1 MKTTKKIFAAVLA
14 VMMIALMIPFSASA
28 VESYSAK
35 YKLDVNTATDPDKS
49 GDYTFSFFKIAD
61 LDLTTGKYSSTIT
74 DTALEDAVNGTYS
87 ESKSQNIL
95 TACDTLY
102 KNNKEAFGTATT
114 TISFSSATTEATATV
129 TDPGLY
135 YVYCTSK
142 PAKVTGVQSSL
153 ASLPYFDGK
162 KYVSVDQTEHN
173 LAEKVS
179 TSSVSVDKKADKTYV
194 GDNNKTVTYTLT
206 ASTAG
211 SIDNQLKKYEIV
223 DTMDEGL
230 TFNENSVVVKYDGTG
245 DALTLGTDYSIE
257 KNHPYTGKNG
267 EATTATFAVVFK
279 SATLVSE
286 KFYDAENVVVTY
298 TADLNEKA
306 KLNTPITNTDGLVY
320 GNDSDT
326 NFEPGKTSPNVFTY
340 GMKVVKVNGN
350 DTTQK
355 LADAEFQ
362 IFTDAE
368 AKTPL
373 TVKVD
378 DKNVNV
384 VAKTDATG
392 EAIFVLEGTTTT
404 FKFDAKQTYY
414 AKEIAAPTGYNLNSS
429 VFTVSIDTSK
439 EYTFVG
445 NIADGDNVAVAN
457 YPVTVPKTGGMGT
470 MMFYVGGAAL
480 IACAGVLLF
489 VLKRKK
495 AAK

>member
-28 VESYSAK
+28 ATSYSAK

-87 ESKSQNIL
+87 DTKSQNIL

-102 KNNKEAFGTATT
+102 KNNKEAFGTAAT

-153 ASLPYFDGK
+153 ASLPYFDGTN
-162 KYVSVDQTEHN
+162 YVSVDQTEHN

-179 TSSVSVDKKADKTYV
+179 TSSVSVDKKADKIYV

-267 EATTATFAVVFK
+267 EATATFAVVFK
-279 SATLVSE
+279 SATLASE

-306 KLNTPITNTDGLVY
+306 KLNAAIRNTDGLVY

-326 NFEPGKTSPNVFTY
+326 NFEPGKTSPDVFTY

-373 TVKVD
+373 TVDGK
-378 DKNVNV
+378 KV

-429 VFTVSIDTSK
+429 VFTVSIDKSK

>member
-28 VESYSAK
+28 AESYSAT
-35 YKLDVNTATDPDKS
+35 YKLAVDANDTDKV
-49 GDYTFSFFKIAD
+49 GNYTFSFFKIAD
-61 LDLTTGKYSSTIT
+61 LNLTTGEYSCTIT
-74 DTALEDAVNGTYS
+74 DKALEDAVKGTYS
-87 ESKSQNIL
+87 DAKSQQII
-95 TACDTLY
+95 TACDNLY
-102 KNNKEAFGTATT
+102 KTDKAAFGTAAT
-114 TISFSSATTEATATV
+114 TISFSSTVTEATATV

-162 KYVSVDQTEHN
+162 NYVSVDQTEYN

-179 TSSVSVDKKADKTYV
+179 TSSVSVDKTADKTYV

-211 SIDNQLKKYEIV
+211 SIDNQLKKYAIV

-230 TFNENSVVVKYDGTG
+230 TFNENSVVVKYDGAV

-257 KNHPYTGKNG
+257 KNYTYTGKNG
-267 EATTATFAVVFK
+267 EATATFAVVFK
-279 SATLVSE
+279 SATLASE

-306 KLNTPITNTDGLVY
+306 KLNTAIRNTDGLVY
-320 GNDSDT
+320 GNDAET
-326 NFEPGKTSPNVFTY
+326 NFESGKNSPDVFTY
-340 GMKVVKVNGN
+340 GIKVVKVNGN

-355 LADAEFQ
+355 LPKAKFQ
-362 IFTDAE
+362 IFTDPE

-384 VAKTDATG
+384 VAETGDNG

-404 FKFDAKQTYY
+404 FKFDATQTYY
-414 AKEIAAPTGYNLNSS
+414 AKEIAAPADYNLNSS
-429 VFTVSIDTSK
+429 VFKVNIDKSK

-445 NIADGDNVAVAN
+445 NVTVDGNNAVAN

-480 IACAGVLLF
+480 IVCAGVLLF

>member
-28 VESYSAK
+28 AESYSAK
-35 YKLDVNTATDPDKS
+35 YKLAVDAADTDKV
-49 GDYTFSFFKIAD
+49 GNYTFSFFKIAD
-61 LDLTTGKYSSTIT
+61 LNLTTGKYTSTID
-74 DTALEDAVNGTYS
+74 DTALEDAVNGAYS

-102 KNNKEAFGTATT
+102 KNNKEAFGTAAT

-162 KYVSVDQTEHN
+162 NYVSVDQTEYN

-179 TSSVSVDKKADKTYV
+179 TSSVSVDKTADKTYV

-211 SIDNQLKKYEIV
+211 SIDNQLKKYAIV

-230 TFNENSVVVKYDGTG
+230 TFNENSVVVKYDGAV

-257 KNHPYTGKNG
+257 KNYTYTGKNG
-267 EATTATFAVVFK
+267 EATATFAVVFE
-279 SATLVSE
+279 SATLESE
-286 KFYDAENVVVTY
+286 EFYNAKTVVVTY

-326 NFEPGKTSPNVFTY
+326 NFEPGKNSPDVFTY

-350 DTTQK
+350 DKTQK

-362 IFTDAE
+362 IFTDPE

-373 TVKVD
+373 TVDGK
-378 DKNVNV
+378 KV

-392 EAIFVLEGTTTT
+392 EATFVLEGTTTT
-404 FKFDAKQTYY
+404 FKFDATQTYY

-429 VFTVSIDTSK
+429 VFTVSIDKSK

>member
-1 MKTTKKIFAAVLA
+1 
-14 VMMIALMIPFSASA
+14 MMIALMIPFSASA

-279 SATLVSE
+279 SATLASE

>member
-1 MKTTKKIFAAVLA
+1 MRTTEKIFAAVLA

-35 YKLDVNTATDPDKS
+35 YKLVVNETDTDKV
-49 GDYTFSFFKIAD
+49 GNYTFSFFKIAD
-61 LDLTTGKYSSTIT
+61 LNLTTGEYSCTIT
-74 DTALEDAVNGTYS
+74 DKALEDAVKGTYS
-87 ESKSQNIL
+87 DAKSQQII
-95 TACDTLY
+95 TACDNLY
-102 KNNKEAFGTATT
+102 KTDKAAFGTAAT
-114 TISFSSATTEATATV
+114 TISFSSTVTEATATV

-162 KYVSVDQTEHN
+162 NYVSVDQTEYN

-179 TSSVSVDKKADKTYV
+179 TSSVSVDKTADKTYV

-211 SIDNQLKKYEIV
+211 SIDNQLKKYAIV

-230 TFNENSVVVKYDGTG
+230 TFNENSVVVKYDGAV

-257 KNHPYTGKNG
+257 KNYTYTGKNG
-267 EATTATFAVVFK
+267 EATATFAVVFE
-279 SATLVSE
+279 SATLESE
-286 KFYDAENVVVTY
+286 EFYNAKTVVVTY

-326 NFEPGKTSPNVFTY
+326 NFEPGKNSPDVFTY

-350 DTTQK
+350 DKTQK
-355 LADAEFQ
+355 
-362 IFTDAE
+362 FTDPE

-373 TVKVD
+373 TVDGK
-378 DKNVNV
+378 KV

-392 EAIFVLEGTTTT
+392 EATFVLEGTTTT
-404 FKFDAKQTYY
+404 FKFDATQTYY

-429 VFTVSIDTSK
+429 VFTVSIDKSK

>member
-279 SATLVSE
+279 SDTLASE

>member
-35 YKLDVNTATDPDKS
+35 YKLAVNETDTDKV
-49 GDYTFSFFKIAD
+49 GNYTFSFFKIAD
-61 LDLTTGKYSSTIT
+61 LNLTTGEYSCTIT
-74 DTALEDAVNGTYS
+74 DKALEDAVKGTYS
-87 ESKSQNIL
+87 DAKSQQII
-95 TACDTLY
+95 TACDNLY
-102 KNNKEAFGTATT
+102 KTDKAAFGTAAT
-114 TISFSSATTEATATV
+114 TISFSSTVTEATATV

-162 KYVSVDQTEHN
+162 NYVSVDQTEYN

-179 TSSVSVDKKADKTYV
+179 TSSVSVDKTADKTYV

-211 SIDNQLKKYEIV
+211 SIDNQLKKYAIV

-230 TFNENSVVVKYDGTG
+230 TFNENSVVVKYDGAV

-257 KNHPYTGKNG
+257 KNYTYTGKNG
-267 EATTATFAVVFK
+267 EATATFAVVFE
-279 SATLVSE
+279 SATLES
-286 KFYDAENVVVTY
+286 KDFYDAKKVVVTY

-306 KLNTPITNTDGLVY
+306 KLNTAIRNTDGLVY

-326 NFEPGKTSPNVFTY
+326 NFEPGKTSPDVFTY

-355 LADAEFQ
+355 LAKAKFQ
-362 IFTDAE
+362 IFTDPE

-384 VAKTDATG
+384 VAETGANG
-392 EAIFVLEGTTTT
+392 EATFVLEGTTTT
-404 FKFDAKQTYY
+404 FKFDATQTYY

-429 VFTVSIDTSK
+429 VFTVSIDKSK

>member
-28 VESYSAK
+28 AAESYSAT
-35 YKLDVNTATDPDKS
+35 YKLAVDATDTDKV
-49 GDYTFSFFKIAD
+49 GNYTFSFFKIAD
-61 LDLTTGKYSSTIT
+61 LNLTTGEYSCTIT
-74 DTALEDAVNGTYS
+74 DKALEDAVKGTYS
-87 ESKSQNIL
+87 DAKSQQII
-95 TACDTLY
+95 TACDNLY
-102 KNNKEAFGTATT
+102 KTDKAAFGTVAT
-114 TISFSSATTEATATV
+114 TISFSSTVTEATATV

-153 ASLPYFDGK
+153 AALPYFNGTE
-162 KYVSVDQTEHN
+162 YVSVDQTEYN

-179 TSSVSVDKKADKTYV
+179 TSSVSVDKTADKTYV

-211 SIDNQLKKYEIV
+211 SIDNQLKKYAIV

-230 TFNENSVVVKYDGTG
+230 TFNENSVVVKYDGAV

-257 KNHPYTGKNG
+257 KNYTYTGKNG
-267 EATTATFAVVFK
+267 EATATFAVVFK
-279 SATLVSE
+279 SATLES
-286 KFYDAENVVVTY
+286 KNFYDAKTVVVTY

-306 KLNTPITNTDGLVY
+306 KLNTAIRNTDGLVY

-326 NFEPGKTSPNVFTY
+326 NFEPGKTSPDVFTY

-355 LADAEFQ
+355 LAKAKFQ
-362 IFTDAE
+362 IFTDPE

-384 VAKTDATG
+384 VAETGANG
-392 EAIFVLEGTTTT
+392 EATFVLEGTTTT
-404 FKFDAKQTYY
+404 FKFDATQTYY

-429 VFTVSIDTSK
+429 VFTVSIDKSK

-445 NIADGDNVAVAN
+445 NVTVDGNNAVAN
-457 YPVTVPKTGGMGT
+457 YPVTVPSTGGMGT

>member
-28 VESYSAK
+28 AESYSAK
-35 YKLDVNTATDPDKS
+35 YKLAVDATDTDKV
-49 GDYTFSFFKIAD
+49 GNYTFSFFKIAD
-61 LDLTTGKYSSTIT
+61 LNLTTGEYTSTINNT
-74 DTALEDAVNGTYS
+74 VLEDAVKGTYS
-87 ESKSQNIL
+87 DAKSQQIL
-95 TACDTLY
+95 TACDNLY
-102 KNNKEAFGTATT
+102 KTDKAAFGTAAT
-114 TISFSSATTEATATV
+114 TISFSSTVTEATATV

-153 ASLPYFDGK
+153 AALPYFNGTE
-162 KYVSVDQTEHN
+162 YVSVDQTEYN

-179 TSSVSVDKKADKTYV
+179 TSSVTVDKTADKTYV

-206 ASTAG
+206 ASKAG
-211 SIDNQLKKYEIV
+211 SIDNQLTKYAIV

-257 KNHPYTGKNG
+257 KNYTYTGKNG
-267 EATTATFAVVFK
+267 EATATFAVVFK
-279 SATLVSE
+279 SATLESE
-286 KFYDAENVVVTY
+286 NFYNADTVVVTY

-306 KLNTPITNTDGLVY
+306 KLNTAIRNTDGLVY
-320 GNDSDT
+320 GNDAET
-326 NFEPGKTSPNVFTY
+326 NFESGKNSPDVFTY

-355 LADAEFQ
+355 LAKAKFQ

-384 VAKTDATG
+384 VAETGDNG

-404 FKFDAKQTYY
+404 FKFDATQTYY
-414 AKEIAAPTGYNLNSS
+414 AKEIAAPADYNLNSS
-429 VFTVSIDTSK
+429 VFKVNIDKSK

-445 NIADGDNVAVAN
+445 NVTVDGNNAVAN

>member
-206 ASTAG
+206 ALTAG

-279 SATLVSE
+279 SATLASE

>member
-28 VESYSAK
+28 AESYSAT
-35 YKLDVNTATDPDKS
+35 YKLAVDANDTDKV
-49 GDYTFSFFKIAD
+49 GNYTFSFFKIAD
-61 LDLTTGKYSSTIT
+61 LNLTTGEYSCTIT
-74 DTALEDAVNGTYS
+74 DKALEDAVKGTYS
-87 ESKSQNIL
+87 DAKSQQII
-95 TACDTLY
+95 TACDNLY
-102 KNNKEAFGTATT
+102 KTDKAAFGTAAT
-114 TISFSSATTEATATV
+114 TISFSSTVTEATATV

-153 ASLPYFDGK
+153 ASLPYFDGTN
-162 KYVSVDQTEHN
+162 YVSVDQTEYN

-179 TSSVSVDKKADKTYV
+179 TSSVSVDKTADKTYV

-211 SIDNQLKKYEIV
+211 SIDNQLKKYEII

-267 EATTATFAVVFK
+267 EATATFAVVFK
-279 SATLVSE
+279 SATLASE

-306 KLNTPITNTDGLVY
+306 KLNTAIRNTDGLVY
-320 GNDSDT
+320 GNDAET
-326 NFEPGKTSPNVFTY
+326 NFESGKNSPDVFTY
-340 GMKVVKVNGN
+340 GIKVVKVNGN

-355 LADAEFQ
+355 LPKAKFQ
-362 IFTDAE
+362 IFTDPE

-384 VAKTDATG
+384 VAETGDNG

-404 FKFDAKQTYY
+404 FKFDATQTYY
-414 AKEIAAPTGYNLNSS
+414 AKEIAAPADYNLNSS
-429 VFTVSIDTSK
+429 VFKVNIDKSK

-445 NIADGDNVAVAN
+445 NVTVDGNNAVAN

-480 IACAGVLLF
+480 IVCAGVLLF